1 MNILNDKKGLTSLVG
16 NWDWQPQKLK
26 EQFGQLLFKDLNLE
40 VGKEKDL
47 LTRIGNRLRKTPTQ
61 VINILKTLKPF

>member
-1 MNILNDKKGLTSLVG
+1 MNTLNDNKGLTSLVG

-26 EQFGQLLFKDLNLE
+26 EQFGQLLYKDLKLE